1 MNKHN
6 RSLCL
11 YTYLQNREQN
21 DDGQASEFGILNPS
35 ELVSQVMD
43 GGFRPKRPLEILW
56 KYGFTVPNSWIASL
70 INMDCNSDEM
80 R

>member
-6 RSLCL
+6 KSLCL
-11 YTYLQNREQN
+11 NIGYYTYLQNREQN

-43 GGFRPKRPLEILW
+43 GGFRPKRPLEFLW
-56 KYGFTVPNSWIASL
+56 KFSG
-70 INMDCNSDEM
+70 NMDSQCPIDGLQV
-80 R
+80 